1 MSLTFSSQSI
11 NFFFWI
17 FGYGW
22 KNQGLF
28 LVTKGDSEHVQ
39 YVRLMGFE
47 KNKGLN
53 IKLHS
58 IYQVFKNSILNY
70 LVYIKY

>member
-1 MSLTFSSQSI
+1 MAGKTL
-11 NFFFWI
+11 
-17 FGYGW
+17 
-22 KNQGLF
+22 KGLF

-58 IYQVFKNSILNY
+58 KVFKNSILNY
-70 LVYIKY
+70 TDKILTQ